1 MKTKFNIGDEVWF
14 IRGDRPR
21 SSVIKSIYIT
31 DKESIMYNTA
41 LWSNLY
47 ESEVFKT
54 AKQAI
59 ESLPNAE
66 YILVTDNPN
75 IKSDTWEVKYI
86 YDIMGTDGNTS
97 TFDKCYFIR
106 MFPFKFVN
114 TNIVVRIDGDVEIKK
129 NLDII
134 IEKFIEG
141 NYDMSLMIHPDKNN
155 FLVEYNTWHSQ

>member
-59 ESLPNAE
+59 ESLYNK
-66 YILVTDNPN
+66 LD
-75 IKSDTWEVKYI
+75 
-86 YDIMGTDGNTS
+86 
-97 TFDKCYFIR
+97 DK
-106 MFPFKFVN
+106 N
-114 TNIVVRIDGDVEIKK
+114 ENKK
-129 NLDII
+129 NEQI
-134 IEKFIEG
+134 
-141 NYDMSLMIHPDKNN
+141 MICD
-155 FLVEYNTWHSQ
+155 